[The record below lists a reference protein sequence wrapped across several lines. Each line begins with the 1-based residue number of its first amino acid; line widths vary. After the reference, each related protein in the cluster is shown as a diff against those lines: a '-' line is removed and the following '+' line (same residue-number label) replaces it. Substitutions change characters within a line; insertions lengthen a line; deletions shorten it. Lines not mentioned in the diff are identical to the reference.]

1 MKGPFFDVPAGARR
15 PPVPVLRILPALLL
29 FLGCAIPPAPM
40 PDPPESAKLEVA
52 MAEYAAGRYA
62 EAADR
67 FADLAAGSPDE
78 RVRESARRGL
88 LCARFLRTQAP
99 AERSAAPPPS
109 GKADPRPLDA
119 RLLDPILDKLVART
133 DVPDPPAQA
142 FASAPEPERPPAPT
156 PRPADDLPPE
166 AVPAESPA
174 AIELRE
180 RLSLR
185 EEENRRLR
193 RQVRRLETALRTLRE
208 QMAAI
213 EEIHQEMYE
222 KKKGIELP

>member
-1 MKGPFFDVPAGARR
+1 MRGLFFDVSAGARR
-15 PPVPVLRILPALLL
+15 PPIPVLRILPALFLL
-29 FLGCAIPPAPM
+29 FVGCAIPPAPM
-40 PDPPESAKLEVA
+40 PDPPESAKLEAA

-62 EAADR
+62 EAAGR
-67 FADLAAGSPDE
+67 FADLSAGSPDE
-78 RVRESARRGL
+78 RVRGAALRGL
-88 LCARFLRTQAP
+88 LCARFLTDHVPREPTAAP
-99 AERSAAPPPS
+99 APPE
-109 GKADPRPLDA
+109 KADPRPLDA
-119 RLLDPILDKLVART
+119 RLLDPILDRLAARI
-133 DVPDPPAQA
+133 DVPDPPARS
-142 FASAPEPERPPAPT
+142 FATAPEPER

-166 AVPAESPA
+166 AVSAESAA